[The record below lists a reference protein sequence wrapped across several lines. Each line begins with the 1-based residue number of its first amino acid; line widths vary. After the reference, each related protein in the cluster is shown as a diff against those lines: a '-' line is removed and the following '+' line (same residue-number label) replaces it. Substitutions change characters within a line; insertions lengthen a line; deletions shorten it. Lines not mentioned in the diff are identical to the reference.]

1 MTPLELQ
8 AVATSLLVSS
18 RSLLFTLPIAV
29 AIAYV
34 LARGRFPGR
43 TLLDALVHAP
53 LIVPPVVVGY
63 ALLIVFGLNAPLGR
77 WLNDAFG
84 VRFVFASAGA
94 SLATAVMTAP
104 LMIRAVRLSLE
115 AQDQGLDEAART
127 LGAGFWDR
135 IWSLHLPL
143 AWPGVAAA
151 AILGFAAGLGE
162 FGAVITFVSNIPG
175 ETQTLP
181 SAIYTFTQVP
191 GGNAGAMRLTAISIA
206 IAMTA
211 LVASEALARR
221 VARRLDVK

>member
-8 AVATSLLVSS
+8 AVAASLVVSG
-18 RSLLFTLPIAV
+18 RSLLFTLPIAT

-43 TLLDALVHAP
+43 TALDAIVHTP

-77 WLNDAFG
+77 WLNDVFG

-115 AQDQGLDEAART
+115 AQDEGLNEAART

-135 IWSLHLPL
+135 MISLHLPL
-143 AWPGVAAA
+143 AWPGVLAA

-181 SAIYTFTQVP
+181 LAIYSALQQP
-191 GGNAGAMRLTAISIA
+191 DGEAAAARLAALSI
-206 IAMTA
+206 TLA
-211 LVASEALARR
+211 LFGLVLSEALVRYARR
-221 VARRLDVK
+221 RT